1 MKKASAKPPAKPPA
15 KPAAKSA
22 AKSPAKR
29 RAGGHRSA
37 DGTGR
42 RDRRSPA
49 DPDEIA
55 PEYDFRGA
63 RPNPYAARYAAG
75 ATAVVLDP
83 DVAAAFPSAARVNE
97 VLRAVAGIIQAQS
110 PAKPRRSRRSA

>member
-1 MKKASAKPPAKPPA
+1 MKKASAKTPAKAGRKTASAPPARGR
-15 KPAAKSA
+15 PAAGGARSRGA
-22 AKSPAKR
+22 A
-29 RAGGHRSA
+29 G
-37 DGTGR
+37 
-42 RDRRSPA
+42 

-75 ATAVVLDP
+75 AIAVVLDP

-97 VLRAVAGIIQAQS
+97 VLRAVAGIIQERP
-110 PAKPRRSRRSA
+110 PAKPRRSHRSA